1 MSLVGRA
8 EELGVLTNL
17 VRGARD
23 GRFGAVVLQGDAG
36 IGKTTLVRA
45 ACETAAGEGALVLP
59 GTCLPLTAVSVPL
72 LGLRSAVRALPP
84 DEQPAV
90 LGSGGGAAS
99 RELPVPVAVD
109 DWLTRQTSAG
119 PVVLMVDDLQWADGE
134 TLDALLYVLAGPV
147 ERPLGV
153 VLTVRSTDVGPS
165 HPLRR
170 WLADARRLPGV
181 EERTLGP
188 LTRDEVGEELALV
201 LGEPAHTSLVDEVH
215 VRSGGNPYFARL
227 LVDGLDP
234 SSRALPRHLPEALSA
249 AAVRSWGVLSV
260 DARRLVVTLAVGGRP
275 VRGAPLARV
284 ADIADLPDPG
294 PALHEAV
301 DAGMLDVADDGAYW
315 FHHPLQAEAL
325 EASLLPD
332 QRRALHAGFAAEYA
346 QEAGAELTAELAETV
361 SDHYT
366 RAGRPEEARRWA
378 LLAARAMR
386 ASGDEVGRL
395 RMLRRCVSYGASL
408 AGPGAAWRET
418 LLEVRDLAEDLADW
432 EAELEAIDA
441 LGEELAEDVEEDA
454 LTLAVLGARRAI
466 LCFITG
472 RGETSGDL
480 ARPLALSAFRPGS
493 WQRLYV
499 VAEYVHILTWEGRA
513 ALAAAALAEV
523 EALLSAAADGVP
535 VDAGERRGEDRAR
548 AYGLAAVAMYANLS
562 DAVSG
567 HEAGRVA
574 ADAAAACGDGFTL
587 LDAAFWEANSL
598 ATRSRAWLEAME
610 QRRRQMLELRIAHP
624 YVAWLCASQ
633 AHTALHLGEVRL
645 CADRLRVALGSDPGP
660 SGDFSARL
668 TAALL
673 AAGQGRQREAEAHL
687 ARADELLK
695 GGRPAPAFIY
705 ERVLATVLLSAGDDE
720 GAVAAALDGLDPEQ
734 ILPTD
739 CEWLVPIA
747 ARGLADLVCG
757 ARDAGQDPG
766 PYLRRIDELRARFPQ
781 VARDVGEITEFYRS
795 ELDALDAWYAAEVA
809 RARLADDAPRC
820 WCAAVDLL
828 AAAERPWEEAYA
840 SWRAGE
846 ALLRRGD
853 ADGRRQAAAVLRRGH
868 GIAVRLEA
876 APTRGAIE
884 ALARS
889 ARISLAVV
897 TGPDDSPPG
906 MRLTPRER
914 EILAYVVAGR
924 TYAEIAGALFLSEKT
939 VSSHISNMLR
949 KTRSANR
956 IELAAWASRQESAL

>member
-1 MSLVGRA
+1 MLV
-8 EELGVLTNL
+8 
-17 VRGARD
+17 
-23 GRFGAVVLQGDAG
+23 
-36 IGKTTLVRA
+36 
-45 ACETAAGEGALVLP
+45 
-59 GTCLPLTAVSVPL
+59 
-72 LGLRSAVRALPP
+72 
-84 DEQPAV
+84 
-90 LGSGGGAAS
+90 
-99 RELPVPVAVD
+99 
-109 DWLTRQTSAG
+109 
-119 PVVLMVDDLQWADGE
+119 VDDLQWADGQ

-234 SSRALPRHLPEALSA
+234 SSRALPQHLPEALSA

-325 EASLLPD
+325 EESLLPD
-332 QRRALHAGFAAEYA
+332 QRRALHAGFAVEYA

-472 RGETSGDL
+472 RGERSGDL

-513 ALAAAALAEV
+513 DLAAAALAEV

-535 VDAGERRGEDRAR
+535 VDARERRGEDRAR
-548 AYGLAAVAMYANLS
+548 AYGLAAVAMYASLS

-687 ARADELLK
+687 ARADEPS
-695 GGRPAPAFIY
+695 R
-705 ERVLATVLLSAGDDE
+705 E
-720 GAVAAALDGLDPEQ
+720 
-734 ILPTD
+734 
-739 CEWLVPIA
+739 
-747 ARGLADLVCG
+747 
-757 ARDAGQDPG
+757 
-766 PYLRRIDELRARFPQ
+766 
-781 VARDVGEITEFYRS
+781 
-795 ELDALDAWYAAEVA
+795 
-809 RARLADDAPRC
+809 
-820 WCAAVDLL
+820 
-828 AAAERPWEEAYA
+828 
-840 SWRAGE
+840 
-846 ALLRRGD
+846 
-853 ADGRRQAAAVLRRGH
+853 DGRRRPSSTRGSWRRCCCPRVMTRAPWPRHSTGWIPSRSCQRTASGSCPSRHEVWPTSSAEPAMPVRIRARTCAGSTSSGRGSRRSHGTSARSPTSTVPSSTPSTRGTSPRSRGPASRTTHLAAGAQRSTCSRRRSGPGRRRTRRGGRGRRCCGVGTPTDVARLRRCCG
-868 GIAVRLEA
+868 G
-876 APTRGAIE
+876 
-884 ALARS
+884 
-889 ARISLAVV
+889 V
-897 TGPDDSPPG
+897 TGSRCG
-906 MRLTPRER
+906 WRQRRRE
-914 EILAYVVAGR
+914 GR
-924 TYAEIAGALFLSEKT
+924 SRRSRGRR
-939 VSSHISNMLR
+939 VSRWPS
-949 KTRSANR
+949 
-956 IELAAWASRQESAL
+956 